1 MKNLKGMQLVELDC
15 AGFGPKC
22 WKEPKF
28 TSFRRVKLIAVDLI
42 YEGKLIQ
49 I

>member
-1 MKNLKGMQLVELDC
+1 MKNLKGMQLVELDRR
-15 AGFGPKC
+15 GFGPKC
-22 WKEPKF
+22 WKEPKY
-28 TSFRRVKLIAVDLI
+28 TSFSRVKLIAFDLI